1 MNIVTDSVP
10 NFVVTLMVL
19 GIVISIVIGISYPAY
34 EEYRRK
40 QRLRNRKRGNK
51 K

>member
-1 MNIVTDSVP
+1 MNIVTDSIP

-19 GIVISIVIGISYPAY
+19 VIVIYIVVGVSYPAH
-34 EEYRRK
+34 EEYKRK

>member
-10 NFVVTLMVL
+10 NFVITLMAL
-19 GIVISIVIGISYPAY
+19 GIVISIIVGVSYPAY
-34 EEYRRK
+34 EEYKRK
-40 QRLRNRKRGNK
+40 QRLRNRKRGDK